1 MVQRRER
8 LKKQLLR
15 MQLEC
20 IELQGTEILKS
31 STSSDIGCSTSG
43 DVHVY
48 AMAGGAEEEREELES
63 LEDDDDEIC
72 SPPSV
77 RQTR

>member
-8 LKKQLLR
+8 LKKQLLLS
-15 MQLEC
+15 QLKL
-20 IELQGTEILKS
+20 IELQGEESLLA
-31 STSSDIGCSTSG
+31 STSG
-43 DVHVY
+43 SGDVVLL
-48 AMAGGAEEEREELES
+48 GGDDGEEEELES
-63 LEDDDDEIC
+63 LEEEEEGPC